1 MITGS
6 VTLAAEPLAS
16 GAALVTVRVS
26 NTTPVPADEL
36 AGIDRPAALRRS
48 LLSTQVLAGIGGGGA
63 FVSPLDR
70 DGRLGDAVAGCE
82 NVNTWPVLAAPDDS
96 AILGAA
102 IILPDHPKVA
112 PQSKVDMFDNTEIEE
127 ALLLHVKAL
136 SDSEKQAIAEQDP
149 AVREMIA
156 RAEATTPEEVMELH
170 GLMRPTE
177 PDPDFPQW
185 SEPADAPSFSQ
196 GAPAATP
203 RRPPPGS
210 DNVPGEERVLVDGVG
225 FERGGKVT
233 LRPGRG
239 GDPYD
244 AMLDGRTATIERI
257 YLDYDGRAYLGVTID
272 DDPMQEI
279 LAESG
284 RYLFFFADEVE
295 SA

>member
-1 MITGS
+1 
-6 VTLAAEPLAS
+6 
-16 GAALVTVRVS
+16 
-26 NTTPVPADEL
+26 
-36 AGIDRPAALRRS
+36 
-48 LLSTQVLAGIGGGGA
+48 
-63 FVSPLDR
+63 
-70 DGRLGDAVAGCE
+70 
-82 NVNTWPVLAAPDDS
+82 
-96 AILGAA
+96 
-102 IILPDHPKVA
+102 VA

-136 SDSEKQAIAEQDP
+136 SDAEKEAIAEQDP

-170 GLMRPTE
+170 GLMRATE
-177 PDPDFPQW
+177 TDPDFPQW
-185 SEPADAPSFSQ
+185 SEPVDAPSFSQ
-196 GAPAATP
+196 GAPPQAP

-210 DNVPGEERVLVDGVG
+210 DNVPGEQRVVIDGVA

-233 LRPGRG
+233 LRPGEG

-244 AMLDGRTATIERI
+244 TMLHGRVATIERI

-279 LAESG
+279 LSESG

-295 SA
+295 AA